1 MTFKKTLPLWRGLAA
16 VFVALLII
24 AAMGYSIADRWRSS
38 VDAALGTESYVTLEE
53 EGGYFQSPY
62 ESNKEMWEAAK
73 AHSVKQGREGFVL
86 MKNDNNA
93 LPLSAPSESVEIALF
108 GAAAWAPYMQSSGD
122 LKAGNADAV
131 NLDDALEN
139 AGYTLNQTMKNVYS
153 NLLANYTVS
162 SRYGNTTITYSN
174 GYVTSPGD
182 MADYQVRECPPDRYT
197 DQSLLTTENNPDG
210 HEWVDVS
217 NWESDLESANA
228 SKELIGICVFAR
240 GAGESNTYKP
250 GAGTTN
256 FAGEATD
263 NDPLRLSEDEL
274 AVIDAAKEHCD
285 KVIVLLN
292 TGNTMEISDIVAGG
306 AHEVDAIG
314 YMGVIN
320 DYQCTGIVQVLMG
333 EYNATGALSDTYAT
347 YNMSAPAMMNFGGDE
362 YLNISEAD
370 SDVGEDPRW
379 PTLAISAGASGGGGF
394 SGGSY
399 SGSEYIVE
407 AEGIYV
413 GYQYYETR
421 YYDSVADDNELV
433 SGAASDKGASDGN
446 GWSYNEEVVYTF
458 GHGLSYLEY
467 TQEITGVSVDL
478 SENGNITATIEV
490 TNDSSEDGYFL
501 TQLYV
506 HQPYTEYDVQN
517 HVEKS
522 AVMFLSS
529 AKVEVGAGETEEV
542 TITVPSK
549 YLASYDYTGAKT
561 YILDPGDYLF
571 TAAAGAH
578 EAVNNFL
585 TEQGYTTSDGMT
597 AAGTGEVVTWNL
609 GSFDDTTFAVDNG
622 YEVTNVAD
630 DADMNY
636 WLPGSVTYLSRSNW
650 DTTYPVN
657 YNEGEYVADINESDK
672 KEEWIAQ
679 IQGRNYTIDNDGRE
693 ADYVD
698 GRDTGVKFSSEFI
711 TEDIRA
717 DINDPYWD
725 ILVSGIS
732 VNEAIGAI
740 IHGGGQSDTLT
751 NVDNPIVGQNEGVN
765 GIKGDAVDETDE
777 ETIYHYNINSQT
789 LMGTSFN
796 PDLAYEWGLLQGASG
811 LHLQKYAVWGTG
823 LTLRRTPYNGRN
835 YEYIS
840 EDPMLTNRIGYGIL
854 KGTAEMGL
862 VCGPKHIGFNDQEHN
877 RDGIAVYMNEQKFRQ
892 TDLRGF
898 QGGLDEG
905 GGLAVMVAFNRI
917 GATNASHHVGML
929 KDILREEWG
938 FTGVISTDLANNA
951 RYFNAESMIMATVT
965 QRAEFGGDNSYISE
979 SNNHSETDGT
989 YTYISVDSV
998 KNDPVLVEQ
1007 ARENLK
1013 YQLYTFANS
1022 AVLNIRTEA
1031 VIPWWEALMITAIVV
1046 FSVLAAASA
1055 VLWIVTTVLPKK
1067 EVN

>member
-1 MTFKKTLPLWRGLAA
+1 MTFKKTMPLWRGLAA
-16 VFVALLII
+16 VFLALLII
-24 AAMGYSIADRWRSS
+24 GTMGYSIADRWRSS
-38 VDAALGTESYVTLEE
+38 VDAALGTTSYETI
-53 EGGYFQSPY
+53 EGDDGYFVSAY
-62 ESNKEMWEAAK
+62 DTHKEMWEAAR

-93 LPLSAPSESVEIALF
+93 LPLSAPSDSVEIALF
-108 GAAAWAPYMQSSGD
+108 GTAAWAPYMQSSGD

-131 NLDDALEN
+131 NLDDALSG
-139 AGYTLNQTMKNVYS
+139 AGYTLNSTMKNVYS

-182 MADYQVRECPPDRYT
+182 LADYQVRECPPDRYT
-197 DQSLLTTENNPDG
+197 DQSLLTTANNPDN

-217 NWESDLESANA
+217 NWESELESANA

-250 GAGTTN
+250 GAGTTD
-256 FAGEATD
+256 FAGNATD
-263 NDPLRLSEDEL
+263 KDPLRLSDDEL
-274 AVIDAAKEHCD
+274 AVIDTAKEHCD

-292 TGNTMEISDIVAGG
+292 SGNTMEIGDITEGG

-320 DYQCTGIVQVLMG
+320 DYQCEGIVEVLMG
-333 EYNATGALSDTYAT
+333 KYNATGALSDTYVQ
-347 YNMSAPAMMNFGGDE
+347 YNLSAPAMMNFGGDE
-362 YLNISEAD
+362 YLNIAEAN

-379 PTLAISAGASGGGGF
+379 PDVAISASASGGGGF

-399 SGSEYIVE
+399 SGGEYIVE

-421 YYDSVADDNELV
+421 YYDSVADDNTLV
-433 SGAASDKGASDGN
+433 SGASSNKGASDGN
-446 GWSYNEEVVYTF
+446 GWSYSEEVIYPF
-458 GHGLSYLEY
+458 GHGLSYLKY
-467 TQEITGVSVDL
+467 KQEIKSVSVDL
-478 SENGNITATIEV
+478 SENGNVTATIDV
-490 TNDSSEDGYFL
+490 TNESDKDGYFL

-506 HQPYTEYDVQN
+506 NQPYTKYDVDN
-517 HVEKS
+517 KVEKS
-522 AVMFLSS
+522 AVTFLNSK
-529 AKVEVGAGETEEV
+529 KVEVKAGDTETIE
-542 TITVPSK
+542 ITVPSK
-549 YLASYDYTGAKT
+549 YLASYDYTNAKT
-561 YILDPGDYLF
+561 YILDEGDYLF

-578 EAVNNFL
+578 AAANNFL
-585 TEQGYTTSDGMT
+585 AHEGYAVADGMT

-609 GSFDDTTFAVDNG
+609 GSFDDTTFATDNG

-630 DADMNY
+630 DADLNY
-636 WLPGSVTYLSRSNW
+636 RLPDSVTYLSRSDW
-650 DTTYPVN
+650 DATYPVN
-657 YNEGEYVADINESDK
+657 YNEGDNVADINESDK
-672 KEEWIAQ
+672 KEEWIKQ
-679 IQGRNYTIDNDGRE
+679 IQGRNYEIDNTGKE
-693 ADYVD
+693 AEYVD
-698 GRDTGVKFSSEFI
+698 GRDTGVKFGTEFI

-717 DINDPYWD
+717 DINDPFWD

-732 VNEAIGAI
+732 VNEAIGAV

-765 GIKGDAVDETDE
+765 GIKGDAVDENDDSV
-777 ETIYHYNINSQT
+777 IYHYNINSQT

-796 PDLAYEWGLLQGASG
+796 PDLAYEWGVLQGNAG

-854 KGTAEMGL
+854 KGTADMGL

-929 KDILREEWG
+929 KHILREEWG

-965 QRAEFGGDNSYISE
+965 QRAEFGGDNSYISKT
-979 SNNHSETDGT
+979 NDHSEFDGT
-989 YTYISVDSV
+989 YTYISVDTV
-998 KNDPVLVEQ
+998 KNDATLVEQ

-1022 AVLNIRTEA
+1022 AVLNIRTVA
-1031 VIPWWEALMITAIVV
+1031 VVPWWEALLIAAIVI

-1055 VLWIVTTVLPKK
+1055 VLWIVTTLLPKK